1 MIVVDTSVWVNFLR
15 AVHTVAVNTLRDAI
29 ASDAG
34 QVLVGDLVLLEVLQ
48 GARDDAHA
56 ARIERAMRSFSIV
69 EMLDQQMAVL
79 AARNF
84 RLLRSRGIT
93 LRGTTDLIIGT
104 YCLHHGYAILHSDR
118 DFDPMVRH
126 LGLISA

>member
-1 MIVVDTSVWVNFLR
+1 LIVVDTSVWVNFLR
-15 AVHTVAVNTLRDAI
+15 AVDTVAVGTLRGVI
-29 ASDAG
+29 ASDPG
-34 QVLVGDLVLLEVLQ
+34 EVLVGDLILLEVLQ

-69 EMLDQQMAVL
+69 EMLNQQTAVL

-93 LRGTTDLIIGT
+93 LRGTIDLIIGT
-104 YCLHHGYAILHSDR
+104 YCLHHGHALLCSDR
-118 DFDPMVRH
+118 DFDPLVRH